1 MMGIPSS
8 IQEAAKVSV
17 DRLQE
22 ASDSKRVPSELMTD
36 LQTLKTATTN
46 VTLSQEAK
54 YDEFVRDYLFYVPSN
69 SSAGSG
75 TYSWDEDQDIYK
87 GGGSAL
93 PEHPQTVADVILQ
106 QGSASSSSSGSGS
119 GSTNLFTEKLKAY
132 NGTKGAT
139 EKLGQNDLTTLVAI
153 GNSSFGDRQQLFLY
167 IMRAD
172 TIKTSSSSTSRN
184 LSEYRPQST
193 ARAVA
198 LVWRDAYGQLPERVI
213 YFQYLP

>member
-1 MMGIPSS
+1 
-8 IQEAAKVSV
+8 
-17 DRLQE
+17 
-22 ASDSKRVPSELMTD
+22 MTD
-36 LQTLKTATTN
+36 LQTLDDATTG

-54 YDEFVRDYLFYVPSN
+54 YDEFVRDYLFYVPDNRSD
-69 SSAGSG
+69 SG
-75 TYSWDEDQDIYK
+75 TYSWDENQDLYK
-87 GGGSAL
+87 GGPSEDFDL
-93 PEHPQTVADVILQ
+93 PQTIADVILQ
-106 QGSASSSSSGSGS
+106 PETDDKGNT
-119 GSTNLFTEKLKAY
+119 TNLFTEKLKAY
-132 NGTKGAT
+132 NGTKGAA

>member
-1 MMGIPSS
+1 M
-8 IQEAAKVSV
+8 
-17 DRLQE
+17 
-22 ASDSKRVPSELMTD
+22 
-36 LQTLKTATTN
+36 
-46 VTLSQEAK
+46 
-54 YDEFVRDYLFYVPSN
+54 
-69 SSAGSG
+69 
-75 TYSWDEDQDIYK
+75 SWDESQDTYK
-87 GGGSAL
+87 SGPSAA
-93 PEHPQTVADVILQ
+93 PTHPQTVADVILQ
-106 QGSASSSSSGSGS
+106 QGTASSSSGSGS

-132 NGTKGAT
+132 NGTKGAA